1 MIFQAIYALQNEYL
15 PLENVVKAEKYAEHI
30 FKNAE
35 IGDLKEMDIIAFTKV
50 VDVST
55 VAISL
60 VDAIINAANQPYR
73 KQKTKT
79 GSMGRRRGSS
89 ILEIP
94 KKNSENVRP
103 HRLLTIWGCNIVKL

>member
-30 FKNAE
+30 FKNAR
-35 IGDLKEMDIIAFTKV
+35 DLKEMDIIAFTQV

-103 HRLLTIWGCNIVKL
+103 HRLLTIWGCDIVKL